1 MKLLIAVM
9 LGSVGVIHMLALAG
23 VLGAERLSILYGLR
37 FDEPN
42 LIILMRHRAVLFGLL
57 GAYLLYAAFQPAH
70 QRIALIAGWISVAS
84 FLSLACAA
92 DSYNLAIA
100 RVFWMD
106 VIAAACLLV
115 ATVAVCMAENKSLP

>member
-9 LGSVGVIHMLALAG
+9 LGSVGVIHLLALAG
-23 VLGAERLSILYGLR
+23 VLGADRLSILYGLR

-57 GAYLLYAAFQPAH
+57 GAYLLFAAFQPAH
-70 QRIALIAGWISVAS
+70 QRIALIAAWFSVAS
-84 FLSLACAA
+84 FLSLALAA
-92 DSYNLAIA
+92 DSYNAAIA

-115 ATVAVCMAENKSLP
+115 ATVGMFFAENKSIP

>member
-1 MKLLIAVM
+1 MKTLIAVM
-9 LGSVGVIHMLALAG
+9 FTSVGVIHLLALAG
-23 VLGAERLSILYGLR
+23 VLGAERLSIVYGLR

-57 GAYLLYAAFQPAH
+57 GAYLLVAAFQPAH
-70 QRIALIAGWISVAS
+70 QRVGLIAAWLSVVS
-84 FLSLACAA
+84 FLLLACAA
-92 DSYNLAIA
+92 DSFNAAIA

-115 ATVAVCMAENKSLP
+115 ATVGMFFAENKSIP

>member
-1 MKLLIAVM
+1 MKTLIAVM
-9 LGSVGVIHMLALAG
+9 FTSVGVIHLLALAG
-23 VLGAERLSILYGLR
+23 VLGAERLSILYGLS

-57 GAYLLYAAFQPAH
+57 GAYLLFAAFQPAH
-70 QRIALIAGWISVAS
+70 QRIALIAAWFSVAS
-84 FLSLACAA
+84 FLSLALAA
-92 DSYNLAIA
+92 DSYNAAIA

-115 ATVAVCMAENKSLP
+115 ATVGMFFAENKSIP